1 MLHARTDLIFPF
13 GGAQFHETFGTGL
26 WHRAIP
32 YEIGGAYMM
41 HWSEKKTKEEKKGI
55 PKRIVD
61 RTEMKGCPTLFRNP
75 SGAPSNVCSY
85 SYRIPYLISDESNSY
100 YHHCHRRGPDHHT
113 GEKNRLIRDP
123 ISIRPTVTIFT
134 NSPTFGCGGRSSGMK
149 ELHRREQG
157 GNPFN
162 LSLCTATRA
171 NSCKE
176 RKDTP
181 GIAFSGGVS
190 TGNEITGLPLKLA
203 RLANNR
209 AYYVAFVST
218 ALLSPCAAKARLAL
232 HVFLSAFAKGIWVRI
247 VPFRT
252 RCSTE
257 IKEESDCEFRRLERV
272 TLSAKG
278 PSTLMASTFREWT
291 SVCRD
296 GSIDKDSDRSNA
308 QYVCLPLCP
317 EIGTSR
323 SG

>member
-13 GGAQFHETFGTGL
+13 GGAQFHETFGTSL

-32 YEIGGAYMM
+32 YEIAGAYTM
-41 HWSEKKTKEEKKGI
+41 HWSEKKTKK
-55 PKRIVD
+55 
-61 RTEMKGCPTLFRNP
+61 
-75 SGAPSNVCSY
+75 Y
-85 SYRIPYLISDESNSY
+85 
-100 YHHCHRRGPDHHT
+100 
-113 GEKNRLIRDP
+113 IRDP

-149 ELHRREQG
+149 ELYRREQG

-181 GIAFSGGVS
+181 GIAFSGGAS

-232 HVFLSAFAKGIWVRI
+232 HVFLSVFAKGIWARI
-247 VPFRT
+247 VVGYFFPWYPSAMDKVSSHFARSPFAHPRAVFFSSSWLSPLPCLSIFQ
-252 RCSTE
+252 RFALAS
-257 IKEESDCEFRRLERV
+257 V
-272 TLSAKG
+272 TLAPRSRPLPLPFILLFLCIFFGVFCAVRETSSACRNEFHV
-278 PSTLMASTFREWT
+278 STDSLIAGGLDDRVNRRQRTSFFLSTFFT
-291 SVCRD
+291 LK
-296 GSIDKDSDRSNA
+296 I
-308 QYVCLPLCP
+308 LM
-317 EIGTSR
+317 
-323 SG
+323 